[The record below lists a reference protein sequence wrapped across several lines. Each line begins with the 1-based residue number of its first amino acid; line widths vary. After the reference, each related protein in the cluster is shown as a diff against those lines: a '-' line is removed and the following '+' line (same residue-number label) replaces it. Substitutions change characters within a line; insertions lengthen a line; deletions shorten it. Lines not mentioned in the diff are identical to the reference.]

1 MFKKSMIAATI
12 IGSFA
17 ALPAHAY
24 KIGTENGMN
33 VEVYGVI
40 AVDLNYYADA
50 GTGYDINN
58 ESRVGFRAGKQ
69 MFDDFEVF
77 AQIESG
83 YVGDDGDSGKLGARD
98 TFIGAKGS
106 WGTARFGRMLTPLY
120 ELIDWPYSNPGLGQV
135 FDWGGDFAGNYDR
148 KSDTIRYDSPVM
160 SGFSFSVATGR
171 GNTNSTGNNWYGASA
186 HYKVIDAL
194 TLHAGYESDSNHEI
208 SAKTA
213 PSKELSGGVGDTP
226 VWVPV
231 DGKDAV
237 LGDRSTYLVGFEA
250 SLPAGFGFSGAFKSA
265 ELKVQNGQKKTQDSM
280 SLVGQYW
287 NGPVG
292 FKLGY
297 AQNFDLKVDGKK
309 IENSKDSVVAGQLM
323 AVVNDFVPY
332 VRIGHRDLQRGDKG
346 VVAPGASVFT
356 TPEVA
361 KGMFY
366 MVGMEYGF

>member
-24 KIGTENGMN
+24 KIGTSNDMN

-40 AVDLNYYADA
+40 AVDLNYYADT

-83 YVGDDGDSGKLGARD
+83 YVGDDGGNGKLGARD

-135 FDWGGDFAGNYDR
+135 FDWGGNFAGNYDR

-171 GNTNSTGNNWYGASA
+171 GNTNTTGNNWYGLSA
-186 HYKVIDAL
+186 HYKVIDEL
-194 TLHAGYESDSNHEI
+194 TLHAGYENGNNHEV
-208 SAKTA
+208 SAST
-213 PSKELSGGVGDTP
+213 PDGVKLVHKD
-226 VWVPV
+226 
-231 DGKDAV
+231 DGSVTWEKVNGANAV
-237 LGDRSTYLVGFEA
+237 LADRSTYLVGFEA

-265 ELKVQNGQKKTQDSM
+265 EQKMNDGGKKYTQDSM
-280 SLVGQYW
+280 SLIGQYW

-297 AQNFDLKVDGKK
+297 AKNFDYEIDGKK
-309 IENSKDSVVAGQLM
+309 VEDSADEVISGQLM

-332 VRIGHRDLQRGDKG
+332 VRIGHRDVYNDGKDTG
-346 VVAPGASVFT
+346 
-356 TPEVA
+356 A

-366 MVGMEYGF
+366 LVGMEYGF

>member
-40 AVDLNYYADA
+40 AVDLNYYAD
-50 GTGYDINN
+50 TDPSSGYDINN

-83 YVGDDGDSGKLGARD
+83 YVGDNGDSGKLGARD

-135 FDWGGDFAGNYDR
+135 FDWGGNFAGNYDR

-160 SGFSFSVATGR
+160 SGFSFSLATGR

-194 TLHAGYESDSNHEI
+194 TLHAGYENGSNHEV
-208 SAKTA
+208 SAATA
-213 PSKELSGGVGDTP
+213 NGHIIDDKGVI
-226 VWVPV
+226 VPV
-231 DGKDAV
+231 NGKDAV
-237 LGDRSTYLVGFEA
+237 LADRSTYLVGFEA

-265 ELKVQNGQKKTQDSM
+265 EQKLNDGGKKYTQDSM
-280 SLVGQYW
+280 SLIGQYW

-297 AQNFDLKVDGKK
+297 AKNFDYEIDGNKV
-309 IENSKDSVVAGQLM
+309 EDSADEVISGQLM

-332 VRIGHRDLQRGDKG
+332 VRIGHRDAYNDGKDTG
-346 VVAPGASVFT
+346 
-356 TPEVA
+356 A

-366 MVGMEYGF
+366 LVGMEYGF

>member
-24 KIGTENGMN
+24 KIGTSNDMN

-40 AVDLNYYADA
+40 AVDLNYYADT

-83 YVGDDGDSGKLGARD
+83 YVGDKGENGSLGQRD

-135 FDWGGDFAGNYDR
+135 FDWGGNFAGNYDR

-171 GNTNSTGNNWYGASA
+171 GNTNTTGNNWYGLSA
-186 HYKVIDAL
+186 HYKVIDEL
-194 TLHAGYESDSNHEI
+194 TLHAGYENGNNHEV
-208 SAKTA
+208 SGKVDKT
-213 PSKELSGGVGDTP
+213 VGLNEKNEI
-226 VWVPV
+226 VVL
-231 DGKDAV
+231 DGKNAV
-237 LGDRSTYLVGFEA
+237 LADRSTYLVGFEA

-265 ELKVQNGQKKTQDSM
+265 EQKMNDGGKKYTQDSM
-280 SLVGQYW
+280 SLIGQYW

-297 AQNFDLKVDGKK
+297 AKNFDYEIDGKK
-309 IENSKDSVVAGQLM
+309 QENTADEVISGQLM

-332 VRIGHRDLQRGDKG
+332 VRIGHRDVYNDGKADG
-346 VVAPGASVFT
+346 GA
-356 TPEVA
+356 E
-361 KGMFY
+361 GMFY
-366 MVGMEYGF
+366 LVGMEYGF

>member
-40 AVDLNYYADA
+40 AVDLNYYADSNPSA
-50 GTGYDINN
+50 GYDINN

-83 YVGDDGDSGKLGARD
+83 YVGDDGGSGKLGARD

-135 FDWGGDFAGNYDR
+135 FDWGGNFAGNYDR

-160 SGFSFSVATGR
+160 SGFSFSLATGR

-194 TLHAGYESDSNHEI
+194 TLHAGYENGSNHEVKAATPNGHEI
-208 SAKTA
+208 NDK
-213 PSKELSGGVGDTP
+213 GVI
-226 VWVPV
+226 VPV
-231 DGKDAV
+231 NGKDAE
-237 LGDRSTYLVGFEA
+237 LADRSTYLVGFEA

-265 ELKVQNGQKKTQDSM
+265 EQKMNDGGKKYTQDSM
-280 SLVGQYW
+280 SLIGQYW

-297 AQNFDLKVDGKK
+297 AKNFDLEIDGQKQADTADEV
-309 IENSKDSVVAGQLM
+309 ISGQLM

-332 VRIGHRDLQRGDKG
+332 VRIGHRDTYNKG
-346 VVAPGASVFT
+346 PDTGS
-356 TPEVA
+356 

-366 MVGMEYGF
+366 LVGMEYGF

>member
-40 AVDLNYYADA
+40 AVDLNYYADT

-83 YVGDDGDSGKLGARD
+83 YVGDDGSNGKLGARD

-194 TLHAGYESDSNHEI
+194 TLHAGYENGSNHEE
-208 SAKTA
+208 SAGTA
-213 PSKELSGGVGDTP
+213 DGYVINDKGVIEK
-226 VWVPV
+226 VN
-231 DGKDAV
+231 GKDPV

-265 ELKVQNGQKKTQDSM
+265 ELKINNGGDKKTQDSM

-297 AQNFDLKVDGKK
+297 AKNFDYELNGNKV
-309 IENSKDSVVAGQLM
+309 ENTADEVVSGQLM

-332 VRIGHRDLQRGDKG
+332 VRIGHRDVYNDGKADG
-346 VVAPGASVFT
+346 GS
-356 TPEVA
+356 

-366 MVGMEYGF
+366 LVGMEYGF

>member
-40 AVDLNYYADA
+40 AVDLSYTAD
-50 GTGYDINN
+50 TREGYNVNN

-83 YVGDDGDSGKLGARD
+83 YVGDKGENGSLGQRD

-106 WGTARFGRMLTPLY
+106 WGTARVGRMLTPLY

-160 SGFSFSVATGR
+160 SGFSFSLATGR

-194 TLHAGYESDSNHEI
+194 TLHAGYEKGTDREIAGAVAAAPGLSDDG
-208 SAKTA
+208 
-213 PSKELSGGVGDTP
+213 LSVIP
-226 VWVPV
+226 VN
-231 DGKDAV
+231 GKDAV
-237 LGDRSTYLVGFEA
+237 LGDTSTYLVGFEA

-265 ELKVQNGQKKTQDSM
+265 ELKINAGDKKTQDSM

-297 AQNFDLKVDGKK
+297 AKNFDVEINGNKK
-309 IENSKDSVVAGQLM
+309 ADTADQVVSGQLM

-332 VRIGHRDLQRGDKG
+332 VRIGHR
-346 VVAPGASVFT
+346 
-356 TPEVA
+356 EVYQEGPNTGS

>member
-40 AVDLNYYADA
+40 AVDLNYYADTGA
-50 GTGYDINN
+50 GYDINN

-83 YVGDDGDSGKLGARD
+83 YVGDDGGSGKLGARD

-160 SGFSFSVATGR
+160 SGFSFSLATGR

-186 HYKVIDAL
+186 HYKVFDAL
-194 TLHAGYESDSNHEI
+194 TLHAGYENNNKHKISGGSDAYWDWKENSDVPG
-208 SAKTA
+208 TA
-213 PSKELSGGVGDTP
+213 PEWTEFPGSPAFV
-226 VWVPV
+226 VN
-231 DGKDAV
+231 
-237 LGDRSTYLVGFEA
+237 RSTYLVGFEA
-250 SLPAGFGFSGAFKSA
+250 SLPAGFSFSGAYKSA
-265 ELKVQNGQKKTQDSM
+265 EQKDVSDAKKWTQDSM

-297 AQNFDLKVDGKK
+297 AQNFDYEYNGKKVD
-309 IENSKDSVVAGQLM
+309 DSGDKVISGQLM

-332 VRIGHRDLQRGDKG
+332 VRIGHRDIQRFELNTNTLDN
-346 VVAPGASVFT
+346 AS
-356 TPEVA
+356 